1 MEILTGSLC
10 FVSDHFFAKIQD
22 PYLKINYENTK
33 RPHYFAY
40 NDHHT
45 GLYWLVPCSS
55 KIEKFERLIQKKQ
68 EQHKPTDTI
77 KIVKIFDRKTV
88 LLFQDMF
95 PVTASYIIGQYIKGG
110 QPVRIADPKLIKE
123 LEKTA
128 LKVIGLL
135 HRGVRFTPTQ
145 PNVIRIEEIMLDEI
159 ATSPISHNQN
169 PSAPDA
175 KTAMSSPPSAR

>member
-1 MEILTGSLC
+1 MKIDAGNLY
-10 FVSDHFFAKIQD
+10 FVSNKFFTKVND

-33 RPHYFAY
+33 RPHYFAFL
-40 NDHHT
+40 DKET

-55 KIEKFERLIQKKQ
+55 KVEKFEHLIRKKK

-77 KIVKIFDRKTV
+77 RIVKIFDRKTV

-95 PVTASYIIGQYIKGG
+95 PATAQYIDGQYIKGG
-110 QPVRIADPKLIKE
+110 QAVRIADPKLIQE

-128 LKVIGLL
+128 RKTIGLL

-145 PNVIRIEEIMLDEI
+145 PDVVRIERLMIEELKKE
-159 ATSPISHNQN
+159 
-169 PSAPDA
+169 
-175 KTAMSSPPSAR
+175 

>member
-1 MEILTGSLC
+1 MEILTGSLY
-10 FVSDHFFAKIQD
+10 FVSDAFFTKIAD

-33 RPHYFAY
+33 RPHYFAFL
-40 NDHHT
+40 DDKT

-55 KIEKFERLIQKKQ
+55 KIDKFERLIQKKQ

-77 KIVKIFDRKTV
+77 KIVKIFGNKTA

-95 PVTASYIIGQYIKGG
+95 PITAGYIDGQYIKGG
-110 QPVRIADPKLIKE
+110 QPVRIADPKLIQE

-128 LKVIGLL
+128 RKVINLL

-145 PNVIRIEEIMLDEI
+145 PDVNRIEQIMLAELNTI
-159 ATSPISHNQN
+159 T
-169 PSAPDA
+169 
-175 KTAMSSPPSAR
+175 